1 MIDKSQYIIIDID
14 EKLKKELFDLDL
26 KKDNQ
31 FVINN
36 LREKIDSKI
45 YKTLQIKLVK
55 YDISNFNISSRNN
68 IVQNILVDQRNII
81 EKKETNRSGKEYI
94 RTFDKSK
101 INLQEYSRES
111 YNYKM
116 NSFEEFEIPDSKET
130 ESCNSCKGQGQNI
143 CTSCNGAGTERCS
156 SCRGGGQIRC
166 SSCSGK
172 GQTSCMWCWGKG
184 YSSKG
189 ERCFACSGKGY
200 NICSNCQNGY
210 YTCNSCSGKGMVS
223 CYSCSGT
230 RFKTCYNCSG
240 YKSFVYRYVV
250 ESNIIYRKSN
260 SLKISNVSSLISKLI
275 DSEEFN
281 YSKTFKDYE
290 LKKIEKYKSDIKNLF
305 LLEKFNA
312 QEFPKKIR
320 FEQYQSLDV
329 NFEINYFDSTYLC
342 GISSNGIYI
351 EKSFI
356 DNLLINLITNL
367 KIDENFDELISIK
380 NPLVNLLPSFEEI
393 FKDIYSYKK
402 FHKIIKSE
410 NSDEIKIENVK
421 KIKNIESQSFKEDL
435 RKSINKKYTKI
446 LLIITVPICAIL
458 SFLFYAY
465 SPYIILIFITIFSLT
480 FLITNEHLF
489 NERKNTLKIKN
500 VFSNTIIVISVSL
513 LCLFYYGYANEFI
526 TPMNI
531 KISEEEINLTTSS
544 IKNEVENIQED
555 ENNNYFVDQIDLI
568 DKIENEIK
576 QVTNSN
582 QKKENPDT
590 IESSKSEKKEE
601 IKDEEIKTVINGYNG
616 EILHG
621 RRNGY
626 GEMIYPNGDTYLGYW
641 KDDKHEGTG
650 SYTYFNGDKYVGN
663 FNNNLKNGNGT
674 FYYYKSKSRFQGV
687 WENDIQK
694 NGTLFF
700 NNGDYFKGDIDI
712 PGEELNGYGIYTWR
726 NGDYYEGSFKF
737 GKKNGEGKYYWS
749 DGASFKGRWLNDKEN
764 GPGLMIWSDGGSY
777 RGNYINGLRS
787 GKGIHRYADGKVYEE
802 EWFKGELISER
813 RRRNLEKRN

>member
-1 MIDKSQYIIIDID
+1 MIDNSQYIIIDID
-14 EKLKKELFDLDL
+14 KKLEKKLFDIDL
-26 KKDNQ
+26 KNDSQ
-31 FVINN
+31 SVINS
-36 LREKIDSKI
+36 LRERIDSKI
-45 YKTLQIKLVK
+45 YKTLQINSVK
-55 YDISNFNISSRNN
+55 YDVSNFNISSKNN
-68 IVQNILVDQRNII
+68 IVQNILVDQRNVI
-81 EKKETNRSGKEYI
+81 EKKETNRTGKDYT
-94 RTFDKSK
+94 RTLDKSK
-101 INLQEYSRES
+101 INLQEYSREN

-116 NSFEEFEIPDSKET
+116 SSVKEFEIPDSKET
-130 ESCNSCKGQGQNI
+130 ESCNSCKGQGQNM
-143 CTSCNGAGTERCS
+143 CDSCNGAGTERCD

-166 SSCSGK
+166 RSCSGK
-172 GQTSCMWCWGKG
+172 GQTSCMFCWGKG
-184 YSSKG
+184 YNSEGK
-189 ERCFACSGKGY
+189 RCFVCSGRGY
-200 NICSNCQNGY
+200 NICSSCQNGY
-210 YTCNSCSGKGMVS
+210 YTCNSCSGKGIVS
-223 CYSCSGT
+223 CFSCSGT
-230 RFKTCYNCSG
+230 SFLTCYNCSG

-250 ESNIIYRKSN
+250 ESNIRYIKSN
-260 SLKISNVSSLISKLI
+260 SLKISNVSNLISILI

-281 YSKTFKDYE
+281 YSRTFKDYE
-290 LKKIEKYKSDIKNLF
+290 LKKFEKYKSEIKNLF
-305 LLEKFNA
+305 LSEKFKGH
-312 QEFPKKIR
+312 EFPQKIR
-320 FEQYQSLDV
+320 FEQYHSLDV
-329 NFEINYFDSTYLC
+329 KFEISYFNSTYLC

-367 KIDENFDELISIK
+367 NIDENFDELLSIK
-380 NPLVNLLPSFEEI
+380 KPLINSIPLFDEI
-393 FKDIYSYKK
+393 FKDINSYKK
-402 FHKIIKSE
+402 FNEII
-410 NSDEIKIENVK
+410 NSKNTAETKIENVK
-421 KIKNIESQSFKEDL
+421 KIKNIESNLFKEDL
-435 RKSINKKYTKI
+435 RKSINKKYIKT
-446 LLIITVPICAIL
+446 LLITTAPVCAII
-458 SFLFYAY
+458 SFLFYSY
-465 SPYIILIFITIFSLT
+465 SPYIILIFISINILT
-480 FLITNEHLF
+480 FLITNEHIF
-489 NERKNTLKIKN
+489 NDTKNSLNIKN
-500 VFSNTIIVISVSL
+500 VFSNTIILTSL
-513 LCLFYYGYANEFI
+513 SLVGLFFYGYANDFV
-526 TPMNI
+526 TPINI
-531 KISEEEINLTTSS
+531 KSETEINSTTSS
-544 IKNEVENIQED
+544 IKKEVENIQED
-555 ENNNYFVDQIDLI
+555 ENNNYFVAEIDVI

-576 QVTNSN
+576 QVTNLN

-616 EILHG
+616 EILNG

-626 GEMIYPNGDTYLGYW
+626 GEMIYTNGDTYLGYW

-650 SYTYFNGDKYVGN
+650 TYTYFNGDKYVGN

-687 WENDIQK
+687 WENNIQK

-787 GKGIHRYADGKVYEE
+787 GKGIHRYVDGKVYEE